1 MKSALPL
8 SVVVPVHN
16 GAATL
21 NRSLIAI
28 LASEMLRDDLELI
41 VVDDASTDGSDTMAA
56 RYADT
61 VVRLTGPVSGPAYAR
76 NRGAELARGE
86 VIAFVDADAMVRRR
100 TLPGMLEMLAE
111 HRGLDAIAA
120 SLDRR
125 PAESNFASQY
135 WNLLVHYGENRHATT
150 GGSFISGCAAIRRS
164 VLHAVGMYDEWR
176 FGTACL
182 ESVELG
188 TRLIEAGY
196 GVLLSRELQVTQLR
210 RWNILS
216 VCREAWNRSALLARS
231 LGYQRTREAAPN
243 EVVFTLSRTVV
254 PAVVVI
260 GTILICSAFITELS
274 RPLAIAMTAAAL
286 IVANLSVYRFF
297 ARTRGLAFAI
307 AAAPVHVLIQFFAG
321 VALCAGRLMR
331 DTVGD
336 RLPDAATQAYAE
348 VGVETW
354 PPVRRAN

>member
-1 MKSALPL
+1 MKSALSL

-21 NRSLIAI
+21 DLSLNAI
-28 LASEMLRDDLELI
+28 LASEMLRDSFELI
-41 VVDDASTDGSDTMAA
+41 VVDDASTDGSDTVAA

-86 VIAFVDADAMVRRR
+86 IVAFVDADAMVRSS

-120 SLDRR
+120 SLDQK
-125 PAESNFASQY
+125 PAASNFASQY
-135 WNLLVHYGENRHATT
+135 WNLLVHFGEQRQATI
-150 GGSFISGCAAIRRS
+150 GGSFISGCAAIRRP
-164 VLHAVGMYDEWR
+164 VLLAVGMYDEWR

-188 TRLIEAGY
+188 TRLVNAGY

-210 RWNILS
+210 RWSILS

-231 LGYQRTREAAPN
+231 LGYQRTRRSAPN
-243 EVVFTLSRTVV
+243 EVVFTLSRAVV
-254 PAVVVI
+254 PAGAVVFA
-260 GTILICSAFITELS
+260 ILICSAFVAELS
-274 RPLAIAMTAAAL
+274 RPMAVTMAVTGM
-286 IVANLSVYRFF
+286 IVPNLSVYRFF

-307 AAAPVHVLIQFFAG
+307 AAAPVHVLMQFLGGA
-321 VALCAGRLMR
+321 ALCVGRLMR
-331 DTVGD
+331 DAVGD

>member
-21 NRSLIAI
+21 DLSLNAI
-28 LASEMLRDDLELI
+28 LASEMLRDSFELI
-41 VVDDASTDGSDTMAA
+41 VVDDASTDGSDTVAA

-86 VIAFVDADAMVRRR
+86 IVVFVDADTRVRTS

-111 HRGLDAIAA
+111 HPGLDAIAA
-120 SLDRR
+120 SLDQT
-125 PAESNFASQY
+125 PAASNFASQY
-135 WNLLVHYGENRHATT
+135 WNLLVHFGEQRHATT
-150 GGSFISGCAAIRRS
+150 GGSFISGCAAIRRP
-164 VLHAVGMYDEWR
+164 VLLAVGMYDEWR

-188 TRLIEAGY
+188 ARLVEAGY

-210 RWNILS
+210 RWSMMS

-231 LGYQRTREAAPN
+231 LGYQRTRKSAPN

-254 PAVVVI
+254 PAFAVI
-260 GTILICSAFITELS
+260 CTIVLCSAFIAEVG
-274 RPLAIAMTAAAL
+274 RPLAVAMTATGL
-286 IVANLSVYRFF
+286 IVTNLSVYRFF
-297 ARTRGLAFAI
+297 ARTRGLVFAI
-307 AAAPVHVLIQFFAG
+307 AAAPVHILMQFFGG
-321 VALCAGRLMR
+321 VALCVGRLMR
-331 DTVGD
+331 DAVGD